1 MSGLKLSLCT
11 FFFLNVILILIFFLS
26 FSLDPKRLTRLHVRC
41 QDTYSLEKGK
51 WSIIKGGENVATSID
66 ESVVVMHLKVLSR
79 KNIEHFRRSYFSST
93 LLHYFVDLMGVF
105 HAWILVHRTFGKKQS
120 V

>member
-1 MSGLKLSLCT
+1 M
-11 FFFLNVILILIFFLS
+11 LIFFLF
-26 FSLDPKRLTRLHVRC
+26 FSLDPKRLAWLHVRC
-41 QDTYSLEKGK
+41 QDTYTLEKGK

-66 ESVVVMHLKVLSR
+66 ESVVVIHLKVLSR
-79 KNIEHFRRSYFSST
+79 KNIERFRRSCFSST
-93 LLHYFVDLMGVF
+93 LFHHFLDLMGVF